1 MYTSTL
7 VDVYKPKN
15 ASDLTDDVYGMT
27 HIVPYKS
34 KFNSQ
39 SRTISSRRIYLL
51 THVQNSVYVVLIDE
65 TTPLQDREMY
75 INNTTDFE
83 TYNKLYNPD

>member
-1 MYTSTL
+1 M
-7 VDVYKPKN
+7 PE
-15 ASDLTDDVYGMT
+15 
-27 HIVPYKS
+27 
-34 KFNSQ
+34 
-39 SRTISSRRIYLL
+39 TISSRRIYLL
-51 THVQNSVYVVLIDE
+51 TYVQNSIHVVLIDE